1 MAETYNF
8 LYEVPSNTLKAFE
21 DYKNKQKKY
30 EVMFFDMYVY
40 SENVSNNRD
49 KTWKLKKF
57 PLHKKNGTKIPS
69 FFFCEFQLVTVL
81 LLFYDLYMSWSTS
94 FVSLKLCLG
103 FSILDSVSFLLKFII
118 LLKKMHG
125 LFDFKRHI

>member
-57 PLHKKNGTKIPS
+57 PLHKKNGTKNT
-69 FFFCEFQLVTVL
+69 FFFL
-81 LLFYDLYMSWSTS
+81 LRVPTCYSFTSILWSLYE
-94 FVSLKLCLG
+94 LKHKLCLSKAMFGIFHFG
-103 FSILDSVSFLLKFII
+103 FCFVFIKVYNFVKENAWT
-118 LLKKMHG
+118 LWL
-125 LFDFKRHI
+125 